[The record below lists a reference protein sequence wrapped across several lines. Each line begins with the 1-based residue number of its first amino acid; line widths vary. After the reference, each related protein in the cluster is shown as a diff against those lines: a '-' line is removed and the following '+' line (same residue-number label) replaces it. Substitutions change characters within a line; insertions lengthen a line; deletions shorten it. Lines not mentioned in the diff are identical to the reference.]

1 MWLAAGCS
9 EAIFFTSERKLSLDL
24 PINPQPINL
33 DLLSINSENPGFWI
47 TNWI

>member
-33 DLLSINSENPGFWI
+33 DLLSINSENPGF
-47 TNWI
+47 